1 MADEPNSLHLTYEEA
16 ERVAADLSRVWVG
29 MTGLCETPKVECIA
43 DVVQRALRGA
53 RTVIAERNAQK
64 YDANGKMIIPEEEL
78 PY

>member
-29 MTGLCETPKVECIA
+29 MTGLCETPQPDRVV

-53 RTVIAERNAQK
+53 RGEIAARP
-64 YDANGKMIIPEEEL
+64 GTTHI
-78 PY
+78 